1 MVCVKACDT
10 RLAITSFL
18 VSPAGCHL
26 SQAALPASSIHCLQ
40 SGHFISV
47 LCLMTVIRFLKRIMC
62 LRFS

>member
-26 SQAALPASSIHCLQ
+26 SQAAPPASSIHCLQ
-40 SGHFISV
+40 SGSFHQCAVFNDSDQIFKENHVSQV
-47 LCLMTVIRFLKRIMC
+47 
-62 LRFS
+62 